1 MRMNRLLS
9 SLSIISALFLIGCS
23 ASPSPAVS
31 KWPDVADFT
40 LPFPSIGE
48 GVVWGKIDTGEVVV
62 SACDL
67 PRGSQ
72 YGDDPYPNSRL
83 LLLRPDG
90 SMEEFYR
97 PPEELVEAQHVVA
110 EGNWIV
116 WTVADR
122 MYALDRKSGKRQEI
136 PAKLGL
142 MTNLSLSDGKAVW
155 REDEGPH
162 NGHLKMWDLER
173 NQLLELKNIPEP
185 TSDSHTMAVYCK
197 GKLFTCTPSTL
208 VLLDL
213 EKGQALKA
221 FDWKGETWPGTTEYG
236 PWRLYLAG
244 HHLAWIELGKLA
256 QPNRGGTDM
265 CSRLVVVDL
274 QTGDMSILGQGGKE
288 QPEGGNAITAAL
300 TDQFVAWRGWPKD
313 SFSRDS
319 IESKIFLY
327 YFSDKRQASFAG
339 TPGGGQVPVALDEE
353 TIAWLTLSPAWF
365 ESPKPL
371 ESVALRIVRPM
382 EVKTP

>member
-1 MRMNRLLS
+1 MRFLTTTWIL
-9 SLSIISALFLIGCS
+9 LIGFIVSCS
-23 ASPSPAVS
+23 FQVV
-31 KWPDVADFT
+31 KWPDSADIT
-40 LPFPSIGE
+40 LPLPSVGE
-48 GVVWGKIDTGEVVV
+48 GHVCGQIDTGELVI
-62 SACDL
+62 AANDL
-67 PRGSQ
+67 PRGSK
-72 YGDDPYPNSRL
+72 YGDNPYPNFRL
-83 LLLRPDG
+83 LFLSPDG
-90 SMEEFYR
+90 RLEEFYR
-97 PPEELVEAQHVVA
+97 PPEDLVAQHVVA
-110 EGNWIV
+110 EGHWVV

-122 MYALDRKSGKRQEI
+122 MYALNRKSGKREEI

-142 MTNLSLSDGKAVW
+142 MTNPSLSEGKAVW
-155 REDEGPH
+155 REDEGVH
-162 NGHLKMWDLER
+162 SGHLKMWDLER

-185 TSDSHTMAVYCK
+185 TSDSHTLAVYRK

-213 EKGQALKA
+213 EKGQTLKT
-221 FDWKGETWPGTTEYG
+221 FDWKEETWPGTADFG
-236 PWRLYLAG
+236 PWRLYLAD

-256 QPNRGGTDM
+256 QLNKDGTDM

-274 QTGDMSILGQGGKE
+274 ETGEKEILGQGGKE

-300 TDQFVAWRGWPKD
+300 TDQFVAWRGWPRD

-327 YFSDKRQASFAG
+327 YFSDKRQVALAG
-339 TPGGGQVPVALDEE
+339 TPGGGQVPVALDEG

-371 ESVALRIVRPM
+371 ESVTLRIVRPM
-382 EVKTP
+382 EIGRP

>member
-1 MRMNRLLS
+1 MKTRLLTVSWILLVGFLVSCS
-9 SLSIISALFLIGCS
+9 SSA
-23 ASPSPAVS
+23 VR
-31 KWPDVADFT
+31 WPDSADFT
-40 LPFPSIGE
+40 LPLPSIGE
-48 GVVWGKIDTGEVVV
+48 GSVCGKIDTGEIVI

-72 YGDDPYPNSRL
+72 YGNDPYPNSRL

-90 SMEEFYR
+90 SLEEFYR
-97 PPEELVEAQHVVA
+97 SPEELVEAQHIVA

-122 MYALDRKSGKRQEI
+122 MYALDRKSGNREEI

-155 REDEGPH
+155 REDEGAH
-162 NGHLKMWDLER
+162 SGHLKLWDLER

-185 TSDSHTMAVYCK
+185 TSDSHTLAVYRK
-197 GKLFTCTPSTL
+197 GKLFTCTSSAL

-213 EKGQALKA
+213 KTGRTLRT
-221 FDWKGETWPGTTEYG
+221 FDWKEESWLGTADFG
-236 PWRLYLAG
+236 PWRLYLADN
-244 HHLAWIELGKLA
+244 HVAWIELGKLA
-256 QPNRGGTDM
+256 YLNKGGTDM
-265 CSRLVVVDL
+265 CSRLVLVDL
-274 QTGDMSILGQGGKE
+274 QTGEKLILGQGGKE

-300 TDQFVAWRGWPKD
+300 TDRFIAWRGWPKD
-313 SFSRDS
+313 SFSRDP

-327 YFSDKRQASFAG
+327 YFADKRQVSFAG

-353 TIAWLTLSPAWF
+353 TIAWLTLPPKFF
-365 ESPKPL
+365 EGPKPGD
-371 ESVALRIVRPM
+371 SVSLRIVKPM
-382 EVKTP
+382 EVAIP